1 MRVHASLLTFGLL
14 MGVVAPAAAQGSAPS
29 PGCPRAESHQFDFW
43 EGDWNVTDPTGKA
56 VGTNLVTS
64 EEAGCLIHEHWIGG
78 GGNTGQSFNFFDSS
92 AGLWNQVWVDNFGS
106 ILRLSGSYAD
116 GVMRFTGV
124 APGPGGKPQQQRLAF
139 FRNADGSVR
148 QLWESSDDE
157 GRTWQVAFDGL
168 YRKKS

>member
-1 MRVHASLLTFGLL
+1 MRVRVALLAVGLL
-14 MGVVAPAAAQGSAPS
+14 MGVVAEAAAQGSAPS

-43 EGDWNVTDPTGKA
+43 VGDWNVTDPAGKV

-116 GVMRFTGV
+116 GVMRFGGV

-139 FRNADGSVR
+139 FRNVDGSVR

-157 GRTWQVAFDGL
+157 GKTWQVAFDGL